1 MADQEDIVAGKGDL
15 GGTMRLGA
23 YPAKLAP
30 GSLVA
35 EAYGDAPRSPSGT
48 GTGTR

>member
-1 MADQEDIVAGKGDL
+1 MADQDDIVAGKRDL

-23 YPAKLAP
+23 YPEVLAP

-35 EAYGDAPRSPSGT
+35 EAYGSDRGRPRGT